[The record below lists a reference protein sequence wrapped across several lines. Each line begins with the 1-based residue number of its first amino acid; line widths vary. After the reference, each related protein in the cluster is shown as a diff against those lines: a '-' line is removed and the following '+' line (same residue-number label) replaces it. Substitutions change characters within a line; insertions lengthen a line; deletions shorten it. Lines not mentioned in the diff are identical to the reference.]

1 MNTSSSVSFLIEWVK
16 KYTKTHNTDLLA
28 NRSCVYLMN
37 RNVNIKI
44 GRIFVFVTSLVPIL

>member
-16 KYTKTHNTDLLA
+16 KYTKTHNTDLLPK
-28 NRSCVYLMN
+28 RSCVYLMN